1 MFHILSW
8 KEIESEPYFNSLK
21 KEISKI
27 LAGFS
32 IIHFSCMYITNNI
45 FISTKIR
52 KNRTS
57 TTYYIAK
64 HRVSIY
70 NRKNNNENIK
80 GNSDSKES

>member
-1 MFHILSW
+1 M
-8 KEIESEPYFNSLK
+8 
-21 KEISKI
+21 
-27 LAGFS
+27 GT
-32 IIHFSCMYITNNI
+32 MYITNNI